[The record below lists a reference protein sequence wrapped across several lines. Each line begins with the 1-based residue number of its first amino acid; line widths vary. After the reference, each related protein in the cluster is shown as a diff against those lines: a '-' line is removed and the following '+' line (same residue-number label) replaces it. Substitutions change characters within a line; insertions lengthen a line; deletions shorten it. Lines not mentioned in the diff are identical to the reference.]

1 MTMRRRDL
9 AELLLLAALWG
20 ASFLFMRLG
29 AAQFGPLA
37 LAWVRVTGA
46 ALVLWPV
53 LSLQRETGALRKHWK
68 TIAIVGITNSAL
80 PFALFAYALLTI
92 TGSLGAVF
100 NAATPLFGAVI
111 AWGWLKQRL
120 DAPRV
125 AGLVIGFAGVF
136 WLAWDKASFKGDA
149 DSIRTTLAVG
159 ASLLAAVSYGFA
171 ANYTRRHAKQVPAMA
186 LATGSQISAA
196 LVLLIPAACTWP
208 AQMPGAH
215 AWFSAIGLAVLC
227 TGLAYILYFRLIA
240 HAGAANALSVTFLV
254 PVFAVVWG
262 ASFLG
267 EMPTHSMLIGCAVI
281 LFGTALTTGL
291 IGPKPKLPALAK
303 PAAPAAAGRTAE

>member
-29 AAQFGPLA
+29 AVQFGPLA

-53 LSLQRETGALRKHWK
+53 LAMHGETGALRRHWK
-68 TIAIVGITNSAL
+68 TIAVVGVTNSAL

-111 AWGWLKQRL
+111 AWAWLRQRL

-125 AGLVIGFAGVF
+125 VGLVIGFGGVF

-159 ASLLAAVSYGFA
+159 ASLLAAVSYGFS
-171 ANYTRRHAKQVPAMA
+171 ANYTKRYASHVPSMA
-186 LATGSQISAA
+186 LATGSQIAA
-196 LVLLIPAACTWP
+196 SLALLVPAFRTWP
-208 AQMPGAH
+208 AQWPEVH
-215 AWFSAIGLAVLC
+215 AWSSAIGLAVLC
-227 TGLAYILYFRLIA
+227 TGFAYILYFRLIA
-240 HAGAANALSVTFLV
+240 NAGAANALSVTFLV

-262 ASFLG
+262 ATFLA

-291 IGPKPKLPALAK
+291 IGPRPK
-303 PAAPAAAGRTAE
+303 PAAVVRPAVD